1 VIEAASLTSETK
13 PTSDGTLVAGYI
25 LSMRPLSQC
34 GTSAFEASWPSPNT
48 GGQSC
53 LDFILAVLTAILLV
67 ASSMSGFAAQGASN
81 YAPSQIYNKKH
92 HQSLAG
98 HPGASGY
105 APGQQFRMHNKRT
118 AQGLPGASGYAPGHK
133 KY

>member
-1 VIEAASLTSETK
+1 MSRLYFSGSNRNSPGGVFNVRIRRSGSVKLRSE
-13 PTSDGTLVAGYI
+13 
-25 LSMRPLSQC
+25 
-34 GTSAFEASWPSPNT
+34 
-48 GGQSC
+48 
-53 LDFILAVLTAILLV
+53 
-67 ASSMSGFAAQGASN
+67 
-81 YAPSQIYNKKH
+81 QIYNKKH